1 MTLNFNRKIQKR
13 MFKNKGK
20 ENSNSGSTNI
30 APGSGSTNSLVTGT
44 NIEGTINAAS
54 DIRIDGSLKG
64 ILNCKGRVII
74 GPDGSVDGE
83 ITCENAVIEGRFSGK
98 LKVTDLLN
106 VRENA
111 NIQGDVQ
118 TDKLLVQPGAIYNVS
133 CAMGGQKI
141 KAFNKEKAAV

>member
-1 MTLNFNRKIQKR
+1 

-20 ENSNSGSTNI
+20 ENNSASSTSV
-30 APGSGSTNSLVTGT
+30 ASGSGSTNSLVGGT
-44 NIEGTINAAS
+44 SIEGTIIASS

-64 ILNCKGRVII
+64 ILDCKGRVII
-74 GPDGSVDGE
+74 GPDGSVEGE

-98 LKVTDLLN
+98 LKVSDLLN

-118 TDKLLVQPGAIYNVS
+118 TDKLLVQPGAIYNVT
-133 CAMGGQKI
+133 CAMGGQTI
-141 KAFNKEKAAV
+141 KAFTKEKTAV